1 MRSFLAAVSLITCL
15 PLGRF
20 LPTEQELQRC
30 SNYFPVVGLL
40 AGALI
45 YFPAFWATEYFGA
58 AGAVLIL
65 LMMEGISK
73 GFHLDGLA
81 DTADGFLSS
90 RTRERKLE
98 IMHDSHIGT
107 MGVAAIVLV
116 LLAKYSCL
124 SAMPP
129 QTAAM
134 TAALSV
140 FAGRFALTFY
150 VLISRYARESGL
162 GKILYTRRP
171 YIGTLIGLLISI
183 AASDSFFGNSFFI
196 LPTLLF
202 INFWNWICICHIR
215 GATGDTI
222 GACEQLTELL
232 VCFQIF
238 FLML

>member
-1 MRSFLAAVSLITCL
+1 MRSFLAALSLITCC

-20 LPTEQELQRC
+20 LPAEKELHRC

-45 YFPAFWATEYFGA
+45 YFPALWASEYLGA
-58 AGAVLIL
+58 ASAVLIL

-90 RTRERKLE
+90 RPRERKLE

-107 MGVAAIVLV
+107 MGVAAIVLI

-124 SAMPP
+124 SSMEPK
-129 QTAAM
+129 TAAM

-150 VLISRYARESGL
+150 ILISRYARESGL
-162 GKILYTRRP
+162 GKILYSRRP
-171 YIGTLIGLLISI
+171 WGGALAGLVISVV
-183 AASDSFFGNSFFI
+183 ASYYFFGNCFFI
-196 LPTLLF
+196 LPTLVF
-202 INFWNWICICHIR
+202 IVIWNWICIWHIR

-222 GACEQLTELL
+222 GACEQLTETLI
-232 VCFQIF
+232 CFQML
-238 FLML
+238 FLS

>member
-20 LPTEQELQRC
+20 LPTEKELQCC

-45 YFPAFWATEYFGA
+45 YFPAFWAAEYFGA
-58 AGAVLIL
+58 AGAVLTI
-65 LMMEGISK
+65 LMMEAISK

-124 SAMPP
+124 SEMQPRAIAV
-129 QTAAM
+129 TAAW
-134 TAALSV
+134 SV
-140 FAGRFALTFY
+140 FTGRFALTFY
-150 VLISRYARESGL
+150 VLISHYARESGL

-171 YIGTLIGLLISI
+171 YFGTLIGLMISI
-183 AASDSFFGNSFFI
+183 AASSFFFGNGFFI
-196 LPTLLF
+196 LPTLFFVIL
-202 INFWNWICICHIR
+202 WNWICIAHIR

-222 GACEQLTELL
+222 GACEQLTEVL

-238 FLML
+238 FLKL